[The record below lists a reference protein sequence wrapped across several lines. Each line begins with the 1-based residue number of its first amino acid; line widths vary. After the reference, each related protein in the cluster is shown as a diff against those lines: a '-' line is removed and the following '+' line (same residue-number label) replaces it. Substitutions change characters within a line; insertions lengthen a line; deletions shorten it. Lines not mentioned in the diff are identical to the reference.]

1 MNLLAEL
8 LESLEY
14 LQNPEEASQEDGTPP
29 LDPTELKEIQDDLIE
44 TVDGTITNLLKLSPL
59 VRHNPGRD
67 PWKRIFALPP
77 WDPGPMI
84 DNVHQKWPKLR
95 TNASFS
101 QRLGVANSRRRQFFR
116 YREEHVAKLALPL
129 DDNGTVTETTPTTF
143 LDVDGVAKVP
153 PSTADANDDVMSDT
167 TFATTF
173 GQDADTFMTIPEP
186 PQGYDKRYEKVLS
199 NFQLLN
205 PLAFLTFHDSLSL
218 FEKWASQEP

>member
-1 MNLLAEL
+1 MLAEL
-8 LESLEY
+8 LESLRY
-14 LQNPEEASQEDGTPP
+14 LETPEEPSQEDETPP
-29 LDPTELKEIQDDLIE
+29 LDPAELEEIQDDLVE
-44 TVDGTITNLLKLSPL
+44 TTDGTITNLLKLAPL

-77 WDPGPMI
+77 WDPRPMI

-95 TNASFS
+95 TNADLS

-129 DDNGTVTETTPTTF
+129 NDNGTVTETTPTTF
-143 LDVDGVAKVP
+143 LDVDGIVNVQP
-153 PSTADANDDVMSDT
+153 PTANSNDDAMSDT

-186 PQGYDKRYEKVLS
+186 PEGYDKKYEQHFVT
-199 NFQLLN
+199 N
-205 PLAFLTFHDSLSL
+205 P
-218 FEKWASQEP
+218 